1 MQIVRNLA
9 GYTLGRSDLVRRAM
23 SKKKASVMEKER
35 KNFIYG
41 NEEENVPGCI
51 RNGISEEVASRIYDE
66 MTDFAKYAFN
76 KSHAA
81 CYAVVAYQTAYLK
94 AHHPVEFMAA
104 LMTSVMG
111 NPGKVS
117 GYILIC
123 RQMGI
128 NILPPDVNDGEGS
141 FSVSGN
147 DIRYGMMAIKSLGKP
162 VIDAIVEERENNGRY
177 LSLNNF
183 IERLNG
189 TTINKRAIES
199 LIKAGALDSLGAN
212 RRQMMMG
219 YGDIVDSLAQDR
231 KNVIAGQM
239 DLFSLLSE
247 NDDRSQFEVSLPRVG
262 EYEDELLL
270 AYEKEVLGVYISGH
284 PLRNF
289 ERLMEKNITNTTM
302 DFELDEETMVPVVR
316 DQQNVIVGGQISD
329 KSVKITK
336 TGKPMAFLTLEDLVG
351 NVEVVVFSRD
361 YERYKGMLEIDSR
374 IFVVG
379 RASVADEEK
388 GKVIAGRI
396 IPFEKIPRQLWIRF
410 SDRAAYEA
418 AAPEIEGMI
427 SKSDGV
433 DELIIYCEKEKA
445 KKVYPRNMAFAITEE
460 LLQNLYKKYSEK
472 NVKVVEKAIE
482 N

>member
-41 NEEENVPGCI
+41 NEEEGVPGCI
-51 RNGISEEVASRIYDE
+51 KNGISEEVASKIYDE

-94 AHHPVEFMAA
+94 THYPVEFMAA

-128 NILPPDVNDGEGS
+128 KILPPDVNDGEGN

-162 VIDAIVEERENNGRY
+162 VIDAIVEERVRNGKY
-177 LSLNNF
+177 VSIHNF

-189 TTINKRAIES
+189 SSINKRAIES

-231 KNVIAGQM
+231 KNAIAGQM
-239 DLFSLLSE
+239 DLFSLLKSQE
-247 NDDRSQFEVSLPRVG
+247 DRSQFEVKLPNVG
-262 EYEDELLL
+262 EYDNEVLL

-284 PLRNF
+284 PLQSF
-289 ERLMEKNITNTTM
+289 EGLLQKNVTNTTM
-302 DFELDEETMVPVVR
+302 DFEMDEETLSTLVK
-316 DQQNVIVGGQISD
+316 DQQNVVIGGMIEE
-329 KSVKITK
+329 KNIKITK
-336 TGKPMAFLTLEDLVG
+336 SGKPMAFLRLEDLVG
-351 NVEVVVFSRD
+351 TVEVLVFSKD
-361 YERYKGMLEIDSR
+361 YERYKNMLEIDSK

-379 RASVADEEK
+379 RANVADEEN
-388 GKVIAGRI
+388 GKVVASRI

-410 SDRAAYEA
+410 EDKSAYEA
-418 AAPEIEGMI
+418 VAADIEQAILG
-427 SKSDGV
+427 SDGV
-433 DELIIYCEKEKA
+433 DELVIYCEKEKA
-445 KKVYPRNMAFAITEE
+445 KKVYPRNMNFAITEVYE
-460 LLQNLYKKYSEK
+460 RFVDKFSEK
-472 NVKVVEKAIE
+472 NVKVVEKVIE
-482 N
+482 NW